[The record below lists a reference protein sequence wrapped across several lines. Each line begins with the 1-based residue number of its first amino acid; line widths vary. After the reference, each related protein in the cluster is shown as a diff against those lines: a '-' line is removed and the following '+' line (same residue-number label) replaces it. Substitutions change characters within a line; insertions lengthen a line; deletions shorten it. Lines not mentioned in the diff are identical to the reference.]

1 MCGTTEPTHSRD
13 SARNKRS
20 PCTHTHTHTHT
31 QSEQSPWFFTGPVFA
46 WKEEASFFCPL
57 ILLSSQ
63 GMRAPPGLPTL
74 FKWVSVYLLIPY
86 TLEAE
91 EYLTPEEKG
100 AEVVEVRGCSD
111 SRKGYDPRNPSDF
124 QKLEKRKEMDS
135 SLKPLEGTNQPRS
148 WL

>member
-1 MCGTTEPTHSRD
+1 MDFHWPSVCLERRGIFLLPFNPVIFTGYES
-13 SARNKRS
+13 S
-20 PCTHTHTHTHT
+20 PC
-31 QSEQSPWFFTGPVFA
+31 
-46 WKEEASFFCPL
+46 
-57 ILLSSQ
+57 LS
-63 GMRAPPGLPTL
+63 TL
-74 FKWVSVYLLIPY
+74 FKWVFVYLLISY

-91 EYLTPEEKG
+91 DYLTPEEKG

-111 SRKGYDPRNPSDF
+111 SRKRYNPRNPSDF